1 MIKLFSLIAL
11 CGALF
16 GAELQP
22 LPYALVVQE
31 IGKGKPVMV
40 EAGSIYCHACK
51 EMGKLLYNE
60 MKLHPEHKIYFVDV
74 SEERDAARAMKIQLI
89 PTQVF
94 YDATGK
100 EIGRHIGGLT
110 TDELKQLLVKYK
122 I

>member
-1 MIKLFSLIAL
+1 MIKYFSLLAF
-11 CGALF
+11 CASLF

-40 EAGSIYCHACK
+40 EAGSIYCHTCK
-51 EMGKLLYNE
+51 EMGELLYHE
-60 MKLHPEHKIYFVDV
+60 MKLNPEHKIYFVDV
-74 SEERDAARAMKIQLI
+74 SDERDAARAMKIQLI

-110 TDELKQLLVKYK
+110 TDELKQLLAKYK